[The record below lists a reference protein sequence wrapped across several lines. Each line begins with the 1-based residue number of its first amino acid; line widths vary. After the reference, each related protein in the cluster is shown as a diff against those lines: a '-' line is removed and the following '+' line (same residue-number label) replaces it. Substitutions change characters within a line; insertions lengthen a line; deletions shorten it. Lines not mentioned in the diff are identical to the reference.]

1 MHAHRQKRMG
11 RSAQRRIAGE
21 SIERILEEIEEAA
34 DAAIASAVVARR
46 SSEGPGIPW
55 VQAVRAIPSGGI
67 RS

>member
-11 RSAQRRIAGE
+11 RSAHRRIAGE
-21 SIERILEEIEEAA
+21 SIERILEEIE
-34 DAAIASAVVARR
+34 DAAIASAAVARR

-55 VQAVRAIPSGGI
+55 VQAVRAIPPGGI